1 MHICFCWFFFRASDL
16 LNMWQHDR
24 LADSLKAII
33 YFYFG
38 HEIGFRMSASSRCTW
53 TILFGC
59 ASIHPKLNVLKL
71 SSTADSTWTDICR
84 GHIIHV
90 ILIHSSNRFRLF
102 YWIPWKSLSTIL
114 SKCSIRNNI
123 QLHEYFYKLLYFFFL
138 LSFSTIKHTFR
149 CWIIFFLFFSCI
161 WFVFESINFFLVGE
175 KNPFPFVVIDP
186 ILVRWFQY
194 QNSIRFEGI
203 VGGCGGG
210 VGIWLRISGVAIS
223 FIYTWAIDSSD
234 IILLY
239 SLCNRIGN
247 HFFFVYS
254 DFFFAYI

>member
-123 QLHEYFYKLLYFFFL
+123 QLHEYFYKLLYFFFSYPFQQSNTHFVVG
-138 LSFSTIKHTFR
+138 LSF
-149 CWIIFFLFFSCI
+149 FS
-161 WFVFESINFFLVGE
+161 FSHVF
-175 KNPFPFVVIDP
+175 D
-186 ILVRWFQY
+186 
-194 QNSIRFEGI
+194 
-203 VGGCGGG
+203 
-210 VGIWLRISGVAIS
+210 
-223 FIYTWAIDSSD
+223 
-234 IILLY
+234 LY
-239 SLCNRIGN
+239 SNRLIFSLLEKKI
-247 HFFFVYS
+247 HFHLW
-254 DFFFAYI
+254 